1 MAIDE
6 RFFDNVRYLKK
17 TFKHW
22 GNGMKWNEMDEHG
35 SLSLSILSILSFGR
49 ALTRPD
55 AVPPFDA
62 PRFPHLTRAV
72 LGVQGDGTDGN

>member
-1 MAIDE
+1 MEWHGIKWNE
-6 RFFDNVRYLKK
+6 ME
-17 TFKHW
+17 W
-22 GNGMKWNEMDEHG
+22 NGMKLNEMDEHG

-72 LGVQGDGTDGN
+72 LGVQGDGTDGI

>member
-17 TFKHW
+17 HSNT
-22 GNGMKWNEMDEHG
+22 GEMESNGMKWTENG
-35 SLSLSILSILSFGR
+35 SLSLSILYFDR

-72 LGVQGDGTDGN
+72 LGVQGDGTDEI